1 VTHERDSILASEK
14 ILMDGSAIISA
25 LLLESGC
32 VKTMLDR
39 ALKEN
44 TASYGYASTFAA
56 LLNEAEGV

>member
-1 VTHERDSILASEK
+1 
-14 ILMDGSAIISA
+14 MDGSAIISA